1 MGEIFKLFGTIGLNN
16 DEANKG
22 IDETTG
28 KAKKSSG
35 KIAGFFKKAAAV
47 IGGLFVAKKLID
59 FGAMTVQAAAGA
71 KAMRA
76 QFEQV
81 FQELQPEA
89 QKAIDK
95 LAEEFGMVPNRLK
108 PSMSKMTS
116 MFKGLGL
123 DTEDAMEQAT
133 KAVTLSADAAAFY
146 DVAYEQANGSLTS
159 FIKGNYEA
167 GESIGIFAND
177 TQMATYAIK
186 EGVVSS
192 TGEWQ
197 KLDEATKQATRL
209 EYAAN
214 MQEMAGAT
222 GQAARESDSYEN
234 QMGNLKQ
241 AWQDFLAIVGGP
253 ILAPVVGGLKLF
265 SDWLVIAGDKIQLA
279 QQWFSD
285 LKDEFM
291 KSQAFA
297 SMQEIFQNMTDYIP
311 LAIDVIREYIGL
323 LGDRIRLIIDRF
335 IELKNWAVSSG
346 LWDLIKDGFQAIKD
360 AVGQFKTMF
369 EELKG
374 QLSNGAIW
382 ETFKGYL
389 DALVQFWK
397 GLFSGEGNLGETFVR
412 IFKMV
417 KEVAMPILKDAI
429 DFAKEIIG
437 QLTQFWNENGDQIVQ
452 AVKNAFNL
460 IADII
465 QFLMPVIEAI
475 IGTVWGN
482 IKGVIQG
489 ALDIIMGAIKIF
501 AGLFTGDWSM
511 MWDGIKQLFSGAI
524 QFLWNLWNLWMM
536 GKLVGG
542 IKNFVKTGIGSIK
555 GFFTNIG
562 KTAKS
567 GLNVFSSSWS
577 GAMSTVRSII
587 SGFRSRALGIFNS
600 LRSSVAGIFG
610 RIKTAIQ
617 NPIKTAVDFVKRM
630 IDRIKGFFNFS
641 WKLPKLKLPRISIK
655 GDFSLMPPSVPT
667 FGIDWFASGGI
678 LEKATAFGMNGNNI
692 QVGGEAGREAVLP
705 LNAKNLAGIGAGIAE
720 ASGFDLQGIIQLLRE
735 LIDKV
740 DNIYFNP
747 DDFTIVLDD
756 GTIVG
761 KLAPKYSK
769 EFKRIEESKKRRRG
783 V

>member
-22 IDETTG
+22 IDDTTG

-59 FGAMTVQAAAGA
+59 FGALTVQAAAGA

-253 ILAPVVGGLKLF
+253 ILAPVVAGLTKV
-265 SDWLVIAGDKIQLA
+265 SEWLVIAGEKVQVAQTWFSGFIEQIKQTQAWQMIQEAIQLVINK
-279 QQWFSD
+279 FRD
-285 LKDEFM
+285 FITNFDTIK
-291 KSQAFA
+291 
-297 SMQEIFQNMTDYIP
+297 QNIT
-311 LAIDVIREYIGL
+311 
-323 LGDRIRLIIDRF
+323 
-335 IELKNWAVSSG
+335 NS
-346 LWDLIKDGFQAIKD
+346 
-360 AVGQFKTMF
+360 
-369 EELKG
+369 
-374 QLSNGAIW
+374 AIW
-382 ETFKGYL
+382 DTLKGYL
-389 DALVQFWK
+389 QALVDFYT
-397 GLFSGEGNLGETFVR
+397 GIFSGEGNLGENFVR
-412 IFKMV
+412 MFNLI
-417 KEVAMPILKDAI
+417 KEIAMPILQDAI
-429 DFAKEIIG
+429 SFAKDIIS
-437 QLTQFWNENGDQIVQ
+437 QLTAFWNQNGDQIIS
-452 AVKNAFNL
+452 AVKNLATFVVNTF
-460 IADII
+460 
-465 QFLMPVIEAI
+465 QFFLPVIRYLVES
-475 IGTVWGN
+475 VWGN

-489 ALDIIMGAIKIF
+489 ALNIIMGALKIF
-501 AGLFTGDWSM
+501 SGIFTGDWSA
-511 MWDGIKQLFSGAI
+511 MWEGVKQLLKGAVE
-524 QFLWNLWNLWMM
+524 FAWNLWNLIMM
-536 GKLVGG
+536 GKLLGG
-542 IKNFVKTGIGSIK
+542 IKSFAKNGIASMK
-555 GFFTNIG
+555 SFFKNIVSG
-562 KTAKS
+562 AKS
-567 GLNVFSSSWS
+567 GLSSFSNAWTMAKNAVLKIINGMKS
-577 GAMSTVRSII
+577 GAIKSVNLLKSTVTRV
-587 SGFRSRALGIFNS
+587 FNS
-600 LRSSVAGIFG
+600 
-610 RIKTAIQ
+610 IKSAIT
-617 NPIKTAVDFVKRM
+617 NPITTAKNVVKTM
-630 IDRIKGFFNFS
+630 IDKIKGFFNFS
-641 WKLPKLKLPRISIK
+641 WKLPKLKMPRFTVK
-655 GDFSLMPPSVPT
+655 GSANPINWLKEGVPKI
-667 FGIDWFASGGI
+667 GVEWYAKGGI
-678 LEKATAFGMNGNNI
+678 LEKATAFGMNGNNLM
-692 QVGGEAGREAVLP
+692 VGGEAGREAVLP
-705 LNAKNLAGIGAGIAE
+705 LNKETLGGIGAGIVQ
-720 ASGFDLQGIIQLLRE
+720 ASGFDLQEIKRMLQGIMDELRN
-735 LIDKV
+735 IGDKPV
-740 DNIYFNP
+740 
-747 DDFTIVLDD
+747 IVNVTLD
-756 GTIVG
+756 G
-761 KLAPKYSK
+761 KVIARVTRDPLDR
-769 EFKRIEESKKRRRG
+769 EFGKKNRDHNQAKGRKR
-783 V
+783 

>member
-22 IDETTG
+22 IDDTTG

-59 FGAMTVQAAAGA
+59 FGALTVQAAAGA

-209 EYAAN
+209 EYASN

-253 ILAPVVGGLKLF
+253 ILAPVVAGLTKV
-265 SDWLVIAGDKIQLA
+265 SEWLVIAGEKVQVAQTWFSGFIEQIKQTEAWQMIQEAIQLVIDK
-279 QQWFSD
+279 FRD
-285 LKDEFM
+285 FITNFDTIK
-291 KSQAFA
+291 
-297 SMQEIFQNMTDYIP
+297 QNIT
-311 LAIDVIREYIGL
+311 
-323 LGDRIRLIIDRF
+323 
-335 IELKNWAVSSG
+335 NS
-346 LWDLIKDGFQAIKD
+346 
-360 AVGQFKTMF
+360 
-369 EELKG
+369 
-374 QLSNGAIW
+374 AIW
-382 ETFKGYL
+382 DTLKGYL
-389 DALVQFWK
+389 QALVDFYT
-397 GLFSGEGNLGETFVR
+397 GIFSGEGNLGENFVR
-412 IFKMV
+412 MFNLI
-417 KEVAMPILKDAI
+417 KEIAMPILQDAI
-429 DFAKEIIG
+429 SFAKEIIS
-437 QLTQFWNENGDQIVQ
+437 QLTAFWNQNGDQIIS
-452 AVKNAFNL
+452 AVKNLATVVVNTF
-460 IADII
+460 
-465 QFLMPVIEAI
+465 QFFLPVIRYLVES
-475 IGTVWGN
+475 VWGN

-489 ALDIIMGAIKIF
+489 ALNIIMGALKIF
-501 AGLFTGDWSM
+501 SGIFTGDWST
-511 MWDGIKQLFSGAI
+511 MWEGVKQLLKGAI
-524 QFLWNLWNLWMM
+524 EFAWNLWNLIMM
-536 GKLVGG
+536 GKLLGG
-542 IKNFVKTGIGSIK
+542 IKSFAKNGIASMK
-555 GFFTNIG
+555 SFFKNIVSG
-562 KTAKS
+562 AKS
-567 GLNVFSSSWS
+567 GLSSFSNAWTMAKNAVLKIINGMKS
-577 GAMSTVRSII
+577 GATKSVNLLKSTVTRV
-587 SGFRSRALGIFNS
+587 FNS
-600 LRSSVAGIFG
+600 
-610 RIKTAIQ
+610 IKSAIT
-617 NPIKTAVDFVKRM
+617 NPITTAKNVVKTM
-630 IDRIKGFFNFS
+630 IDKIKGFFNFS
-641 WKLPKLKLPRISIK
+641 WKLPKLKMPRFTVK
-655 GDFSLMPPSVPT
+655 GSANPINWLKEGVPKI
-667 FGIDWFASGGI
+667 GVEWYAKGGI
-678 LEKATAFGMNGNNI
+678 LEKATAFGMNGNNLM
-692 QVGGEAGREAVLP
+692 VGGEAGREAVLP
-705 LNAKNLAGIGAGIAE
+705 LNKETLGGIGAGIA
-720 ASGFDLQGIIQLLRE
+720 ASMGWSEEHIADKLDAIIDLLVNFFAAYDPNSQVVMDTGALVGAIKHEINRQLGYDRNL
-735 LIDKV
+735 K
-740 DNIYFNP
+740 
-747 DDFTIVLDD
+747 
-756 GTIVG
+756 G
-761 KLAPKYSK
+761 
-769 EFKRIEESKKRRRG
+769 RG
-783 V
+783 R

>member
-209 EYAAN
+209 EYAQN

-241 AWQDFLAIVGGP
+241 AWQDFLAIIGGP
-253 ILAPVVGGLKLF
+253 ILAPVVAGLTKV
-265 SDWLVIAGDKIQLA
+265 SEWLVIAGEKVQIA
-279 QQWFSD
+279 QQWFG
-285 LKDEFM
+285 
-291 KSQAFA
+291 
-297 SMQEIFQNMTDYIP
+297 T
-311 LAIDVIREYIGL
+311 
-323 LGDRIRLIIDRF
+323 F
-335 IELKNWAVSSG
+335 IEQ
-346 LWDLIKDGFQAIKD
+346 IKQTEAWQMIQEAI
-360 AVGQFKTMF
+360 
-369 EELKG
+369 
-374 QLSNGAIW
+374 QLVIDKFRDFITNFDTIKQNITNSAIW
-382 ETFKGYL
+382 DTLKGYL
-389 DALVQFWK
+389 QALVDFYT
-397 GLFSGEGNLGETFVR
+397 GIFSGEGNLGENFVR
-412 IFKMV
+412 MFNLI
-417 KEVAMPILKDAI
+417 KEIAMPILQDAI
-429 DFAKEIIG
+429 SFAKDIIS
-437 QLTQFWNENGDQIVQ
+437 QLTAFWNQNGDQIIS
-452 AVKNAFNL
+452 AVKNLATIVVNTF
-460 IADII
+460 
-465 QFLMPVIEAI
+465 QFFLPVIRYLVES
-475 IGTVWGN
+475 VWGN

-489 ALDIIMGAIKIF
+489 ALNIIMGALKIF
-501 AGLFTGDWSM
+501 SGIFTGDWST
-511 MWDGIKQLFSGAI
+511 MWEGVKQLLKGAVE
-524 QFLWNLWNLWMM
+524 FAWNLWNLIMM
-536 GKLVGG
+536 GKLLGG
-542 IKNFVKTGIGSIK
+542 IKNFVKTGISTIK
-555 GFFTNIG
+555 NFFTNMVSGAKTGLSSFSNAWNMAKNAVLKIING
-562 KTAKS
+562 MKSGATKSVNLLKSTVTRVFNSIKSAITNPITTAK
-567 GLNVFSSSWS
+567 NV
-577 GAMSTVRSII
+577 V
-587 SGFRSRALGIFNS
+587 
-600 LRSSVAGIFG
+600 
-610 RIKTAIQ
+610 KT
-617 NPIKTAVDFVKRM
+617 M
-630 IDRIKGFFNFS
+630 IDKIKGFFNFS
-641 WKLPKLKLPRISIK
+641 WKLPKLKMPRFTVK
-655 GDFSLMPPSVPT
+655 GSANPINWLKEGVPKI
-667 FGIDWFASGGI
+667 GVEWYAKGGI
-678 LEKATAFGMNGNNI
+678 LEKATAFGMNGNNLM
-692 QVGGEAGREAVLP
+692 VGGEAGREAVLP
-705 LNAKNLAGIGAGIAE
+705 LNKETLGGIGAGVAASMGWSEERIAE
-720 ASGFDLQGIIQLLRE
+720 KLDLIIDLLANFFADYDPDSQVVMDTGALVGAIKHEINRQLGYDRSL
-735 LIDKV
+735 K
-740 DNIYFNP
+740 
-747 DDFTIVLDD
+747 
-756 GTIVG
+756 G
-761 KLAPKYSK
+761 
-769 EFKRIEESKKRRRG
+769 RG
-783 V
+783 RS

>member
-22 IDETTG
+22 IDDTTG

-59 FGAMTVQAAAGA
+59 FGALTVQAAAGA

-209 EYAAN
+209 EYAQN

-241 AWQDFLAIVGGP
+241 AWQDFLAIIGGP
-253 ILAPVVGGLKLF
+253 ILAPVVAGLTKV
-265 SDWLVIAGDKIQLA
+265 SEWLVIAGEKVQIA
-279 QQWFSD
+279 QQWFGTFVEQI
-285 LKDEFM
+285 KQT
-291 KSQAFA
+291 QAWQTI
-297 SMQEIFQNMTDYIP
+297 QEAIQLVINKFQD
-311 LAIDVIREYIGL
+311 
-323 LGDRIRLIIDRF
+323 F
-335 IELKNWAVSSG
+335 INNF
-346 LWDLIKDGFQAIKD
+346 DTIKQNI
-360 AVGQFKTMF
+360 TN
-369 EELKG
+369 
-374 QLSNGAIW
+374 SAIW
-382 ETFKGYL
+382 ETLKGYL
-389 DALVQFWK
+389 QALVDFYT
-397 GLFSGEGNLGETFVR
+397 GIFSGEGNLGENFVR
-412 IFKMV
+412 MFNLI
-417 KEVAMPILKDAI
+417 KEIAMPILQDAI
-429 DFAKEIIG
+429 SFAKDIIS
-437 QLTQFWNENGDQIVQ
+437 QLTAFWNQNGDQIIS
-452 AVKNAFNL
+452 AVKNLATFVVNTF
-460 IADII
+460 
-465 QFLMPVIEAI
+465 QFFLPVIRYLVES
-475 IGTVWGN
+475 VWGN

-489 ALDIIMGAIKIF
+489 ALDIIMGALKIF
-501 AGLFTGDWSM
+501 SGIFTGDWST
-511 MWDGIKQLFSGAI
+511 MWAGVKQLLKGAVE
-524 QFLWNLWNLWMM
+524 FAWNLWNLIMM
-536 GKLVGG
+536 GKLLGG
-542 IKNFVKTGIGSIK
+542 IKSFTKNGIASLKNFFK
-555 GFFTNIG
+555 NIVSG
-562 KTAKS
+562 AKS
-567 GLNVFSSSWS
+567 GLSSFSNAWTMAKNAVLKIINGMKS
-577 GAMSTVRSII
+577 GATKSVNLLKSTVTRV
-587 SGFRSRALGIFNS
+587 FNS
-600 LRSSVAGIFG
+600 
-610 RIKTAIQ
+610 IKSAIT
-617 NPIKTAVDFVKRM
+617 NPITTAKNVVKTM
-630 IDRIKGFFNFS
+630 IDKIKGFFNFS
-641 WKLPKLKLPRISIK
+641 WKLPKLKMPRFTVK
-655 GDFSLMPPSVPT
+655 GSANPINWLKEGVPKI
-667 FGIDWFASGGI
+667 GVEWYAKGGI
-678 LEKATAFGMNGNNI
+678 LEKATAFGMNGNNLM
-692 QVGGEAGREAVLP
+692 VGGEAGREAVLP
-705 LNAKNLAGIGAGIAE
+705 LNDSNLAGIGAGIAQ
-720 ASGFDLQGIIQLLRE
+720 ASGFDLYEIKQMLQGIMDE
-735 LIDKV
+735 LKNFGDRPVIVNVTLDGKVIARGTRDPMDKE
-740 DNIYFNP
+740 
-747 DDFTIVLDD
+747 L
-756 GTIVG
+756 G
-761 KLAPKYSK
+761 KK
-769 EFKRIEESKKRRRG
+769 ERDKKQAKGRKR
-783 V
+783 

>member
-22 IDETTG
+22 IDDTTG

-59 FGAMTVQAAAGA
+59 FGALTVQAAAGA

-123 DTEDAMEQAT
+123 NTEDAMEQAT

-186 EGVVSS
+186 EGVVGS

-209 EYAAN
+209 EYAQN

-241 AWQDFLAIVGGP
+241 AWEDFLAIVGGP
-253 ILAPVVGGLKLF
+253 ILAPVVAGLTKV
-265 SDWLVIAGDKIQLA
+265 SEWLVIAGEKVQIA
-279 QQWFSD
+279 QQWFG
-285 LKDEFM
+285 
-291 KSQAFA
+291 
-297 SMQEIFQNMTDYIP
+297 T
-311 LAIDVIREYIGL
+311 
-323 LGDRIRLIIDRF
+323 F
-335 IELKNWAVSSG
+335 IEQ
-346 LWDLIKDGFQAIKD
+346 IKQTEAWQMIQEAIQLVIDKFQDFITNFDTIK
-360 AVGQFKTMF
+360 QNITN
-369 EELKG
+369 
-374 QLSNGAIW
+374 SAIW
-382 ETFKGYL
+382 DTLKGYL
-389 DALVQFWK
+389 QALVDFYT

-412 IFKMV
+412 IFNMV
-417 KEVAMPILKDAI
+417 KEVAIPILQDA
-429 DFAKEIIG
+429 FEFLKEIFD
-437 QLTQFWNENGDQIVQ
+437 QLVQFWQENGEQIVQ
-452 AVKNAFNL
+452 AAQNAFQL

-465 QFLMPVIEAI
+465 SFLMPFIEAI
-475 IGTVWGN
+475 IVSVWGN

-489 ALDIIMGAIKIF
+489 ALDIIMGALKIF
-501 AGLFTGDWSM
+501 TGLFTGDWSKL
-511 MWDGIKQLFSGAI
+511 WEGVKQMLGGAVE
-524 QFLWNLWNLWMM
+524 FLWNLWNLWMM
-536 GKLVGG
+536 GKFVGG
-542 IKNFVKTGIGSIK
+542 IKSFVKNGISNFKNFFVNIAKNAKNYLNMMQQSWSGFVNTIKAVVGGFKSSITGSFKGLWSSVKNIWNGIKNSITNPITTAKNVVKSMIDKIK
-555 GFFTNIG
+555 GFF
-562 KTAKS
+562 K
-567 GLNVFSSSWS
+567 
-577 GAMSTVRSII
+577 
-587 SGFRSRALGIFNS
+587 
-600 LRSSVAGIFG
+600 
-610 RIKTAIQ
+610 
-617 NPIKTAVDFVKRM
+617 
-630 IDRIKGFFNFS
+630 FS

-667 FGIDWFASGGI
+667 FGIDWFAQGGI

-705 LNAKNLAGIGAGIAE
+705 LNAKNLSGIGAGIAQ
-720 ASGFDLQGIIQLLRE
+720 ASGFDLHGIKEMLYSILDELRNFGDRPVIVNVELDGRVIARVTRDPMDRE
-735 LIDKV
+735 LGKKERDKKQAK
-740 DNIYFNP
+740 
-747 DDFTIVLDD
+747 
-756 GTIVG
+756 GR
-761 KLAPKYSK
+761 K
-769 EFKRIEESKKRRRG
+769 
-783 V
+783 